1 MLLLLY
7 VVASLGLS
15 DFQSFALVVQISLK
29 CQLGLHVHVWGRQQF
44 PKCLLLHL
52 VLDSTFWTRVNFQLQ
67 ARFISCI
74 NVQEKLILLQVK
86 VP

>member
-1 MLLLLY
+1 MLLLQLY

-29 CQLGLHVHVWGRQQF
+29 CQLGLHVWGRQQF

-52 VLDSTFWTRVNFQLQ
+52 VLDSTFWTRVNFPHH
-67 ARFISCI
+67 SCI

-86 VP
+86 VL